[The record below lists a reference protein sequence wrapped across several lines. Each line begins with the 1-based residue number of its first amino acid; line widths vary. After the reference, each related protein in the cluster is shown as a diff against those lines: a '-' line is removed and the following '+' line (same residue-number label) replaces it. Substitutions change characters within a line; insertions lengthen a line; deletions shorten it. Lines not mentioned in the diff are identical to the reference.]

1 MNIKHLFLSIIL
13 ILGCFGSLYAA
24 FFVAP
29 LFNPFI
35 WYLVWGSALV
45 VCFFGGILEFWKS
58 MMRE

>member
-13 ILGCFGSLYAA
+13 ILGRFGGLYAA
-24 FFVAP
+24 FFVTP

-35 WYLVWGSALV
+35 WYLVWGSVLV
-45 VCFFGGILEFWKS
+45 VCFFFGIMEFWKS